1 MKIGMLAPVAWRTP
15 PEHYGPWERVAGLL
29 TEGLVAAGH
38 EVTLFATGDSVTTA
52 TLDAVVPH
60 GYAEDPA
67 LDGRVQEALHIA
79 HALDRSGEFDLVHSH
94 LDWLPLAFAAAWRAP
109 LVTTVHGFS
118 GPAILPAYRAGLE
131 VPGVAHLVAISDADR
146 HPALDYTATVHHGID
161 LSELTATTDAG
172 DALMILGRIHPDK
185 GTADAIA
192 IARATGRPLLIA
204 GIIHDQR
211 YFDEQVAP
219 HVDGDRVRYLG
230 SIGADARNRALGSV
244 AALLHPIHFD
254 EPFGLSVVE
263 AMACG
268 TPVIAYRRGSMA
280 EVIDDGVTGF
290 AVAGLEQAIDAVPA
304 AVALDRR
311 AVRATAERR
320 FGVARMVEEYVAVY
334 RRILSGSR
342 GRGRPRLTP

>member
-1 MKIGMLAPVAWRTP
+1 MLAPVAWRTP

-38 EVTLFATGDSVTTA
+38 DVTLFATADSITSA

-60 GYAEDPA
+60 GYADDDA
-67 LDGRVQEALHIA
+67 LDGRVQEALHVA
-79 HALDRSGEFDLVHSH
+79 HALERSAEFDLIHSH

-118 GPAILPAYRAGLE
+118 GPKIVPAYRAGLA
-131 VPGVAHLVAISDADR
+131 VPAAAHLVAISEADR
-146 HPALDYTATVHHGID
+146 HPDLTYAATVHHGID
-161 LSELTATTDAG
+161 LSEFTATTRPG

-192 IARATGRPLLIA
+192 IARAVGRPLLIA
-204 GIIHDQR
+204 GIVHDQQ

-219 HVDGDRVRYLG
+219 HLDGVRVRYLG
-230 SIGADARNRALGSV
+230 SIGAAERDRALGSV

-280 EVIDDGVTGF
+280 EIIDDGVTGF
-290 AVAGLEQAIDAVPA
+290 AVSGLVDAIA
-304 AVALDRR
+304 AVDRAAALDRR
-311 AVRATAERR
+311 RVRATAERR
-320 FGVARMVEEYVAVY
+320 FAVARMVQEYVAVY
-334 RRILSGSR
+334 RRILGGSAFR
-342 GRGRPRLTP
+342 SA

>member
-38 EVTLFATGDSVTTA
+38 DVTLFATGDSVTTA

-79 HALDRSGEFDLVHSH
+79 HALERSGEFDLVHSH

-118 GPAILPAYRAGLE
+118 GPAILPAYRAALA
-131 VPGVAHLVAISDADR
+131 VPRTAHLVAISDADR

-161 LSELTATTDAG
+161 LSEFTATTDPG
-172 DALMILGRIHPDK
+172 EALMILGRIHPDK

-192 IARATGRPLLIA
+192 IAHATGRPLLIA

-219 HVDGDRVRYLG
+219 HVDGERVRYLG

-290 AVAGLEQAIDAVPA
+290 AVAGLAEAIAAVPD
-304 AVALDRR
+304 AVALDRG
-311 AVRATAERR
+311 AVRGTAARR
-320 FGVARMVEEYVAVY
+320 FGVARMVDEYVAVY
-334 RRILSGSR
+334 RRILR
-342 GRGRPRLTP
+342 G